1 MLYFAQRYRTDPPS
15 DRYSSTAAIFSCSEY
30 DLFPED
36 SDTLEIDSID
46 KIELIMEIER
56 HFNITITDEETSNI
70 KNILDIHDLIINK

>member
-1 MLYFAQRYRTDPPS
+1 MRRITQEEKDWVREK
-15 DRYSSTAAIFSCSEY
+15 ISEY

-46 KIELIMEIER
+46 KIELVMEIER
-56 HFNITITDEETSNI
+56 HFYITITDDEASNI

>member
-1 MLYFAQRYRTDPPS
+1 MRRITQEEKDWVREK
-15 DRYSSTAAIFSCSEY
+15 ISEY

-46 KIELIMEIER
+46 KIELVMEIER
-56 HFNITITDEETSNI
+56 HFNITITDDETSNI

>member
-1 MLYFAQRYRTDPPS
+1 MRRITQEEKDWVREK
-15 DRYSSTAAIFSCSEY
+15 ISEY

-46 KIELIMEIER
+46 KIELVMEIER
-56 HFNITITDEETSNI
+56 HFNITITDDDASNI

>member
-1 MLYFAQRYRTDPPS
+1 MRRITQEEKDWVREK
-15 DRYSSTAAIFSCSEY
+15 ISEY

-56 HFNITITDEETSNI
+56 HFNITITDDEASNI

>member
-1 MLYFAQRYRTDPPS
+1 MRRITQEEKDWVREK
-15 DRYSSTAAIFSCSEY
+15 ISEY

-46 KIELIMEIER
+46 KIELVMEIER
-56 HFNITITDEETSNI
+56 HFNITITDDEASNI